1 MTRKELVKALA
12 TAQGITQTTAEQFL
26 DAVKTIIV
34 AEISAGNEV
43 TLGSDFGTF
52 KPVTRTGVGPGPSKL
67 PYSSK
72 SVTFKISA
80 PFKTSLNN

>member
-12 TAQGITQTTAEQFL
+12 TKQGITQITAEQFL
-26 DAVKTIIV
+26 DAVKSIII

-52 KPVTRTGVGPGPSKL
+52 RPVTRTGIAPGPSKF
-67 PYSSK
+67 PYTSK
-72 SVTFKISA
+72 SVKFSISA